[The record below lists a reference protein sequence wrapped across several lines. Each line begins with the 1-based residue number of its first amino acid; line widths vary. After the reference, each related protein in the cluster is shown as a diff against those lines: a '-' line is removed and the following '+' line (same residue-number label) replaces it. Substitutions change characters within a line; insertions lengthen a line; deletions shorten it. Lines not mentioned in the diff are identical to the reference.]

1 MIHRFFLYMKTT
13 SCIMFFSVIYNI
25 CDDWDLDFFAMYAC
39 VGLWN
44 MMFLLLYAVSDAS
57 RLMKWSTR
65 LVSMDSVIRIYLP
78 FASLWKSSFGQIH
91 FIRKISRKQFSDAAL
106 P

>member
-1 MIHRFFLYMKTT
+1 
-13 SCIMFFSVIYNI
+13 
-25 CDDWDLDFFAMYAC
+25 MYAC

-65 LVSMDSVIRIYLP
+65 LESMDCVIRRCTGNFDL
-78 FASLWKSSFGQIH
+78 FGKTSFN
-91 FIRKISRKQFSDAAL
+91 
-106 P
+106 

>member
-1 MIHRFFLYMKTT
+1 MKTT
-13 SCIMFFSVIYNI
+13 SCTFFFSVIYNI

-65 LVSMDSVIRIYLP
+65 LVSMDSVTRRYIGL
-78 FASLWKSSFGQIH
+78 FALIGTDSLK
-91 FIRKISRKQFSDAAL
+91 
-106 P
+106 